1 MRLLAFR
8 GAIERRPTRSFPARA
23 WTNRNIFG
31 AAGAVALSQVGAA
44 GGILEGLQINGVTQG
59 ARCKKEIGAGVAF
72 PLIKYRAYRS
82 ALFGVTPS
90 LVEGWGYGAS
100 ECLDFGL
107 PVIVSTVP
115 GLLEAVRGLM
125 PAIDP
130 QDQAAWYAKIRL
142 LSENKDEIA
151 ELRNRIK
158 SGYRPVSS
166 SESWEAIKA
175 ALWQQSSS

>member
-1 MRLLAFR
+1 MLARIWNEARRQGVALPKLVCVGRWGWGVEDLRNYLNANPALNEDIKFV
-8 GAIERRPTRSFPARA
+8 GAIDD
-23 WTNRNIFG
+23 ND
-31 AAGAVALSQVGAA
+31 
-44 GGILEGLQINGVTQG
+44 
-59 ARCKKEIGAGVAF
+59 
-72 PLIKYRAYRS
+72 LIDLYRS
-82 ALFGVTPS
+82 ALFEVTPS

-151 ELRNRIK
+151 ELRNRIR
-158 SGYRPVSS
+158 SGYRPVSN

-175 ALWQQSSS
+175 ALWQHSSS